1 MYMMGGGA
9 DSTRLKSLGQA
20 GNVKAGADAVV
31 LKLNFFSREIS
42 VVLLS
47 LQESV
52 QAHPH
57 K

>member
-20 GNVKAGADAVV
+20 GNVKAVV